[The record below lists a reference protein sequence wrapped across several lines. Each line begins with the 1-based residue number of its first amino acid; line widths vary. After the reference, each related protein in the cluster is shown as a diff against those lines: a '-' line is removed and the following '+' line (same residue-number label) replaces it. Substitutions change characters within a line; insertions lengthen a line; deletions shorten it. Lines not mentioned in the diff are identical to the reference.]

1 MVVACTLVPH
11 VLGPKCAIS
20 AILCIATKDT
30 NFYDL
35 EAPVLYEHFG
45 FTCTCCPTVRHSFI

>member
-30 NFYDL
+30 SFYDL
-35 EAPVLYEHFG
+35 EAPVLYEHIF
-45 FTCTCCPTVRHSFI
+45 FSFF